1 MQLQKFCSNPK
12 DVSLKIWAGCF
23 CRYAEIT
30 ETGGITGYLKAKPE
44 MISTIPMRSK
54 EYLEREKVIER
65 QIS

>member
-1 MQLQKFCSNPK
+1 MCIRDRDYTEEELSKIIRNSIDKLMQ
-12 DVSLKIWAGCF
+12 I
-23 CRYAEIT
+23 I

>member
-1 MQLQKFCSNPK
+1 MQ
-12 DVSLKIWAGCF
+12 I
-23 CRYAEIT
+23 I